1 MDSFPEFREG
11 NGRPSAKGP
20 LSRDPGNTSRD
31 CPLFCVF
38 GRTEVNEKTT
48 RPRTYSPGNWDMR
61 ERVKGLWNDLRIA
74 PWRYPVYEKQLVFLD
89 VYVDDPRTF
98 TSSSFRR
105 MTSSAWV

>member
-38 GRTEVNEKTT
+38 DRTEVNEKTT
-48 RPRTYSPGNWDMR
+48 RPRTYSPGNDFFD
-61 ERVKGLWNDLRIA
+61 GLLSAKALQNYILGGFEE
-74 PWRYPVYEKQLVFLD
+74 V
-89 VYVDDPRTF
+89 
-98 TSSSFRR
+98 SSSWASH
-105 MTSSAWV
+105 SSRG